1 MNIIVTGASR
11 GIGFHTVLE
20 LARLEN
26 HHILAIARNKEGLY
40 KLKTEFKSNKNA
52 RLSTISFDLSKKNY
66 HSLMDQISH
75 VFELE
80 KGNKIDILLNNAG
93 YLANKSFLELTDED
107 WQKTFEINL
116 FAIAR
121 LTKGLFPYFNKKEG
135 SHIVNIGSMGGVQ
148 GTEKFPGLSAYSASK
163 GAVNILT
170 EAMAKEFENENIS
183 VNAIN
188 PGAVQTEMLEQA
200 FPDFKAKTQAKD
212 MAAYLAHFITTAH
225 QFMNGRL
232 TQVSLKG

>member
-11 GIGFHTVLE
+11 GIGYHTVLQ
-20 LARLEN
+20 LGNLGN
-26 HHILAIARNKEGLY
+26 HHIVAIARSSNGLK
-40 KLKTEFKSNKNA
+40 KLESEFNRTSNAK
-52 RLSTISFDLSKKNY
+52 LSTISFDLSEKDINP
-66 HSLMDQISH
+66 LVEQISQA
-75 VFELE
+75 FELE

-93 YLANKSFLELTDED
+93 YLANKSFLELTDDD
-107 WQKTFEINL
+107 WQKSFEVNV

-121 LTKGLFPYFNKKEG
+121 LTRNLYPHFNKKEG
-135 SHIVNIGSMGGVQ
+135 AHIVNIGSMGGVQ
-148 GTEKFPGLSAYSASK
+148 GTTKFPGLSAYSASK

-170 EAMAKEFENENIS
+170 EAMATEFENENIR

-200 FPDFKAKTQAKD
+200 FPEFKAQNQASD
-212 MAAYLAHFITTAH
+212 MAKYIANFITTAQ

-232 TQVSLKG
+232 TQVSLKN